1 MKASLMNWIKRRQ
14 AAVASLVRR
23 LGARAYLL
31 FALVF
36 TTLIVADLG
45 LLNMVA
51 AADTK
56 LFDTLI
62 SHRLLAP
69 KPDPDIVILDIDEAS
84 LAGMAREQG
93 RWPWPNRVLGDMV
106 RGLEA
111 QQPRAIV
118 FDILFSDPDVQR
130 PESDAAF
137 NADIAR
143 STTTFFPMLRLDPQN
158 DRLSRI
164 PVGALP
170 GARAVQPGAE
180 AQTPIAIILPKVP
193 AALDNGRLGTH
204 QVTPDADGIIRR
216 YPTWIEHAGWRIPS
230 MPQRIA
236 EEFGFPGADQTEVL
250 INWRGKP
257 FSYQFVSFVDVYR
270 DLKSEQKQR
279 PVDEFRNK
287 IVIIGSTAPSLFD
300 IKGTPMAHIHPGVEI
315 MATAIDNFKNGD
327 YLRERPKWVMKLA
340 ALLLIWCMAI
350 ALYRQTRIEVFDTVF
365 GALQGALVVLAFAV
379 VNLTDWYLDA
389 SAPLSLGLSYFALS
403 RVYYGLAR
411 NWLANSRVQDMESQT
426 QGRRLL
432 AVLAIRLEGATAA
445 QRRRLKGDLDHLVAR
460 SRHEAGRIVDLIE
473 DPGFVQKVF
482 SDVMLVYWLLE
493 DPTDNWQEDAVM
505 IEQGLALTRAT
516 DVASGSLRFARRHEL
531 ICWETTNGWT
541 ASAFATILA
550 AMNDTVS
557 VAASPPTEQEID
569 R

>member
-1 MKASLMNWIKRRQ
+1 MSWIKSRQ
-14 AAVASLVRR
+14 AVVVSLVRR
-23 LGARAYLL
+23 LGARAYLA

-62 SHRLLAP
+62 SHRLLVP
-69 KPDPDIVILDIDEAS
+69 KPDQDIVILDIDEAS
-84 LAGMAREQG
+84 LAGMAKEQG
-93 RWPWPNRVLGDMV
+93 RWPWPNRVLGEMV

-170 GARAVQPGAE
+170 GARALQPGAE
-180 AQTPIAIILPKVP
+180 ANTPIAIILPKVP

-236 EEFGFPGADQTEVL
+236 EEFGYPGADQPETL
-250 INWRGKP
+250 LNWRGKP
-257 FSYQFVSFVDVYR
+257 FTYQYVSFVDVYR
-270 DLKSEQKQR
+270 DLKAGKKQR
-279 PVDEFRNK
+279 PIDEFKDK

-340 ALLLIWCMAI
+340 ALLLIWGMAI

-365 GALQGALVVLAFAV
+365 GALQGALVALAFAV

-403 RVYYGLAR
+403 RVYYGLSK
-411 NWLANSRVQDMESQT
+411 NWLANSRVQDMERQP
-426 QGRRLL
+426 QGQRLL
-432 AVLAIRLEGATAA
+432 AVLAVRLEGATAS

-493 DPTDNWQEDAVM
+493 DPADNWQEDAVM
-505 IEQGLALTRAT
+505 IEQGLTLKRAAE
-516 DVASGSLRFARRHEL
+516 VAGGHLRFARRHEL
-531 ICWETTNGWT
+531 IRWETTNGWT
-541 ASAFATILA
+541 ASAFTTILA

-557 VAASPPTEQEID
+557 VAASLPTDQEKH